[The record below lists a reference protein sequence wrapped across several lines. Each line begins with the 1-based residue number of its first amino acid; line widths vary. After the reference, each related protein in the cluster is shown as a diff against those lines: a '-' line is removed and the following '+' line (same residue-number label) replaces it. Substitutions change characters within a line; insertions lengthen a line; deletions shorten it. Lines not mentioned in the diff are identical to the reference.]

1 MGKDGGA
8 GGRKATTKGQE
19 EKGDL
24 CTHDLHVPSCVSTV
38 RVLYIWYGVEGEAL
52 ILLYISFEDCQS

>member
-24 CTHDLHVPSCVSTV
+24 CTHDLHVPTCVSRV
-38 RVLYIWYGVEGEAL
+38 RMLYIWYGVEGEAL
-52 ILLYISFEDCQS
+52 ILS